1 MSIYKIT
8 HPDYNDCYIGSTKSK
23 LNKRLSSHKTHS
35 LYPDKYKSKLY
46 DIMRETN
53 KTLFKIEL
61 LENCEL
67 SIKREREQY
76 YIDKYC
82 PKWNTIKSF
91 ITEEQKKEYEKLRQQ
106 QEKLKN
112 YKKEWH
118 QKNKERVL
126 NKMKERT
133 DNDPTFKE
141 KRKLYMREYRKRT
154 ILTM

>member
-1 MSIYKIT
+1 
-8 HPDYNDCYIGSTKSK
+8 
-23 LNKRLSSHKTHS
+23 
-35 LYPDKYKSKLY
+35 
-46 DIMRETN
+46 MRETN

-91 ITEEQKKEYEKLRQQ
+91 ITEEQKREYEKLRQQ
-106 QEKLKN
+106 QEKVKN